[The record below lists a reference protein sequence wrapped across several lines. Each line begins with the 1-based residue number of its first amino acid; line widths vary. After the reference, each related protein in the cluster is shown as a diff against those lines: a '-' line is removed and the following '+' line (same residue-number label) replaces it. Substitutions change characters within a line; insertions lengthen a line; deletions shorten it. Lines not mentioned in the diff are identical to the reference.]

1 MTGKM
6 NMIRCCCQN
15 VELDD
20 RYNFSYHGWKY
31 CGRRSSAPE
40 LITKTDY
47 HQYRP
52 YNGYTAAISSD
63 CCVIRTEPPANII
76 MHLHTE
82 TL

>member
-6 NMIRCCCQN
+6 NMIRCCCLI

-31 CGRRSSAPE
+31 CGRISSAPE

-47 HQYRP
+47 LSP
-52 YNGYTAAISSD
+52 
-63 CCVIRTEPPANII
+63 V
-76 MHLHTE
+76 
-82 TL
+82 